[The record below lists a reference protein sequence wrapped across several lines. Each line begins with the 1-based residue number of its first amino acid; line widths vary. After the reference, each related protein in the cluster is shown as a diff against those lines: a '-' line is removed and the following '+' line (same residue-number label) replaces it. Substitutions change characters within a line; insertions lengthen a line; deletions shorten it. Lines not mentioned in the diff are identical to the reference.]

1 MKKRVVKS
9 GRSVVGPNLEPDT
22 AGLMNKMMQQLILLD
37 RKMDA
42 LISRSSERP
51 ADPRR
56 FSMPSQRFDQ
66 PQRQAEPRQDNN
78 YRERAMHKAIC
89 ADCNKECEVPFKP
102 SGDRPVYCKECFAKR
117 KNGSSFRDKS
127 VARPAHAALVHAHHA
142 NKPSG
147 ETPKPVEKRK
157 AISRKRPVK
166 GRSKNG

>member
-9 GRSVVGPNLEPDT
+9 GRCVVAPNLEPDT

-37 RKMDA
+37 RKMDT

-51 ADPRR
+51 ADPRH

-117 KNGSSFRDKS
+117 KNGSAFKDKPA
-127 VARPAHAALVHAHHA
+127 ARLLHPALVHAHHTDKHA
-142 NKPSG
+142 G
-147 ETPKPVEKRK
+147 ETRKPVEKKKAPSRRK
-157 AISRKRPVK
+157 KARA
-166 GRSKNG
+166 

>member
-1 MKKRVVKS
+1 MKKRVVKDS
-9 GRSVVGPNLEPDT
+9 HSAVRPKIGPDV
-22 AGLMNKMMQQLILLD
+22 AGLINQMMQQLILLD

-56 FSMPSQRFDQ
+56 FSVPSQRFDQ

-102 SGDRPVYCKECFAKR
+102 SGERPVYCKECFAKR
-117 KNGSSFRDKS
+117 KNGSNFRDKP

-147 ETPKPVEKRK
+147 ETLKPVEKKK
-157 AISRKRPVK
+157 AISRKKAVK
-166 GRSKNG
+166 ARAKHG